1 MELWTDGA
9 PLVFTSELLRNLK
22 FEDGGAPDLNQISYK
37 LRTAGMEPWTDG
49 APLIFKSELLRT
61 LKFEDRTAG
70 MEPWTDGARLIC
82 KSELLQV
89 NFVLRG
95 WSLGLMGRP

>member
-9 PLVFTSELLRNLK
+9 PLIFKSELLRNLK

-37 LRTAGMEPWTDG
+37 LRTAG
-49 APLIFKSELLRT
+49 
-61 LKFEDRTAG
+61 
-70 MEPWTDGARLIC
+70 
-82 KSELLQV
+82 
-89 NFVLRG
+89 

>member
-22 FEDGGAPDLNQISYK
+22 FEDGGAPDLNQISYSYK

-82 KSELLQV
+82 KSELLQSSYSGDGA
-89 NFVLRG
+89 LD
-95 WSLGLMGRP
+95 

>member
-9 PLVFTSELLRNLK
+9 PPIVKSELLRNLK

-49 APLIFKSELLRT
+49 APLIYKSELIQT
-61 LKFEDRTAG
+61 SNSED
-70 MEPWTDGARLIC
+70 E
-82 KSELLQV
+82 
-89 NFVLRG
+89 
-95 WSLGLMGRP
+95 SL